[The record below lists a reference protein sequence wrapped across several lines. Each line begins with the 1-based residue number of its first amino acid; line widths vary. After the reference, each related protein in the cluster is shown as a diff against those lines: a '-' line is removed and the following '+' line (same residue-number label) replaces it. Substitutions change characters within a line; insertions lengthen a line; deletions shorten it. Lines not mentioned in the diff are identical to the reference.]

1 MTNTMRKKITKPKR
15 TIDLHGVS
23 HSDVNKILENFYLW
37 KGKGLEESII
47 ITGNSTE
54 MRKLVFEFLDAH
66 DFKYIVWAENLGQ
79 INVIG

>member
-1 MTNTMRKKITKPKR
+1 
-15 TIDLHGVS
+15 
-23 HSDVNKILENFYLW
+23 LW